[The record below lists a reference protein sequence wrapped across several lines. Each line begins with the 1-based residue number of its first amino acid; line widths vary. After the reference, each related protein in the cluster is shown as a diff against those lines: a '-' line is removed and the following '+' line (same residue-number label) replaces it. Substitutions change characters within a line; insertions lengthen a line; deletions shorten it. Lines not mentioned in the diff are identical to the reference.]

1 MIRFVATILVAVQ
14 ALLPP
19 GMCLCQFVP
28 LGGTARPT
36 SDPVFSPLVAHVEDD
51 GCRCVACQKAAPA
64 AASRPHEQTETDCE
78 APHERDP
85 LPTPASPC
93 SGCPVVSAGPA
104 ARVALPSAPEQA
116 QFDTAAPFVVSTVEG
131 FSTRAARPALL
142 VKPAAPPLFVRHCAF
157 LI

>member
-28 LGGTARPT
+28 FGVTARQA

-51 GCRCVACQKAAPA
+51 GCCCIGCQKAAPVA
-64 AASRPHEQTETDCE
+64 SSRPHEQAETECE

-85 LPTPASPC
+85 LPKPISPC

-104 ARVALPSAPEQA
+104 ARVALAPVPEQA
-116 QFDTAAPFVVSTVEG
+116 PLDTAVPFVVSTVEG
-131 FSTRAARPALL
+131 VSTRVDRPALL